1 MQNRQQAVQSQAG
14 YGSIFKPNA
23 AYTTV
28 DNSVKE
34 FPGMM
39 VEYNSAP
46 IAASTPEKGHNA
58 FKG

>member
-1 MQNRQQAVQSQAG
+1 MNQQQAVLSQTD
-14 YGSIFKPNA
+14 YGSIFKPNE

-46 IAASTPEKGHNA
+46 IAASTPEKGHNVV
-58 FKG
+58 KGW